1 MNPEQSVPFVRLDP
15 PYLYLFPTKF
25 FAYLTTA
32 SPFSY
37 AFTSFELV
45 CTLIVTAADAI
56 ATNIITLK
64 ITRFIL
70 TPDIL
75 QF

>member
-1 MNPEQSVPFVRLDP
+1 MAV
-15 PYLYLFPTKF
+15 
-25 FAYLTTA
+25 
-32 SPFSY
+32 